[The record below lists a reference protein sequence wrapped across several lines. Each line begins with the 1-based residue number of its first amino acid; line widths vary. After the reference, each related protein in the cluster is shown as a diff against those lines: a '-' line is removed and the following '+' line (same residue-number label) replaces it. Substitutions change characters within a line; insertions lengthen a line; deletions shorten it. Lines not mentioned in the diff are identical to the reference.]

1 VFKQEIPGTL
11 PPVYAPV
18 RLNFENR
25 YYAGTVGYNLEEWS
39 SVFAFYEWGKHFGYE
54 LDYWGGGFSFN
65 PFSRLTLAYDL
76 DYETLEAYYYNDKK
90 ESVRAHYEFIINRLH
105 GELNITDELAARL
118 FVQSSSDLGHYA
130 TNALLSYEFAKGSYV
145 YLVYNEKRLYRD
157 RLREEIGRRLID
169 QIVFLKVNYLLAL

>member
-1 VFKQEIPGTL
+1 LRF
-11 PPVYAPV
+11 
-18 RLNFENR
+18 NFENR

-39 SVFAFYEWGKHFGYE
+39 SVFAFYEWGKHFGYD

-65 PFSRLTLAYDL
+65 PFSRLTLAYDI
-76 DYETLEAYYYNDKK
+76 DYETLVDYFYNNKK
-90 ESVRAHYEFIINRLH
+90 EPVPDRYEFIINRIH

-157 RLREEIGRRLID
+157 RMRDELGRRLLD
-169 QIVFLKVNYLLAL
+169 QIVFLKVNYLLGL